1 MTSHGGLA
9 VSGGTARRLAVSA
22 QLLAGPPPPP
32 DESGIKTVLRALRC
46 LQLDPISVV
55 ARSHLLVLWS
65 RLGMYRREDLD
76 RLLWEE
82 RWLFEYWAHAAS
94 IVLTE
99 DYPLHALAMRRRAEG
114 GSAYGQQVAAWMTA
128 NEKLRQHIM
137 DRLAESGPLPPGGFE
152 DVTVVPWES
161 SGWTAGRNVD
171 RMLSHLWLQ
180 GKVMVSGRR
189 GRTRQWDLTE
199 RLLPEGFADTALAE
213 DHVVATAAGHALRAL
228 GVARSADIRQHFTRD
243 RYPELETALERL
255 CEEGVVQRIRLEG
268 AAKDEEW
275 YLHADHLPLL
285 ERLESGWWE
294 PRTTLL
300 SPFDNLICD
309 RKRTELLWG
318 FEFRN
323 EMYVPRAKR
332 RYGYYVLPLLH
343 GDRLVGRVAP
353 RVDRKTKTLQLE
365 GVFAEPGVDT
375 GDEDLR
381 RGLSDAMRGLAE
393 FTGATQI
400 VLTGPCPRE
409 GKRIFP

>member
-1 MTSHGGLA
+1 M
-9 VSGGTARRLAVSA
+9 
-22 QLLAGPPPPP
+22 
-32 DESGIKTVLRALRC
+32 KTVLRALRC

-55 ARSHLLVLWS
+55 AQSHLLVLWS
-65 RLGMYRREDLD
+65 RLGAYRKEDLD

-94 IVLTE
+94 IVLAE
-99 DYPLHALAMRRRAEG
+99 DYPLHAMTMRRHPAGRSVA
-114 GSAYGQQVAAWMTA
+114 GQQVAGWMTA
-128 NEKLRQHIM
+128 NEKLRRHIM
-137 DRLAESGPLPPGGFE
+137 DRLAESGPLPPGAFE

-189 GRTRQWDLTE
+189 GRTRLWDLTE
-199 RLLPEGFADTALAE
+199 RLLPEGSAGTVLAE
-213 DHVVATAAGHALRAL
+213 DHVVATAAEHALRAL
-228 GVARSADIRQHFTRD
+228 GVARPADIRQHFTRD
-243 RYPELETALERL
+243 RYPELEKTLARL
-255 CEEGVVQRIRLEG
+255 QEQGRVQRVRPEGVAE
-268 AAKDEEW
+268 DEEW

-323 EMYVPRAKR
+323 EMYVPRNKR

-343 GDRLVGRVAP
+343 GDKLVGRVAP
-353 RVDRKTKTLQLE
+353 RVDRRSKTLQLE
-365 GVFAEPGVDT
+365 GVFAEPGVGA

-381 RGLSDAMRGLAE
+381 RGLSDAVRGLAE
-393 FTGATQI
+393 FTGADQVVI
-400 VLTGPCPRE
+400 TGPCPAE
-409 GKRIFP
+409 WKRILRS